1 MSNKTTRPGAIWYD
15 CTKSAKATHRSGL
28 QRVAH
33 KLLEELGGAARPIQ
47 GVDWVQQ
54 AGSEDWFLTA
64 EVFAPSERPGF
75 SEVLANRPC
84 RMAAVFYDA
93 IPLKQPHITWPASV
107 ARHPAYMK
115 MLASFDLVL
124 AISEA
129 SRRELLDYWAWLGL
143 ARVPRVEAIRLGSNF
158 DASPRVLPK
167 PERTAGPPL
176 LLCVGIIEPRKN
188 QEFLLRVCESL
199 WGSQS
204 RLSGESL
211 VGDSSL
217 GAGFELH
224 VIGRVNP
231 HFGKPIVERMRR
243 GRRPFY
249 FAGRCE
255 AHCRSL
261 AARPQRKALGGG
273 RVYYHEHLSD
283 EGLAGLYERVSVTV
297 FPTIAEGCGLPVLE
311 SLWRGVPC
319 LCSDIPAIRENAD
332 EGGALLLPPND
343 GEAWA
348 RAIRE
353 VVETGSPLLAR
364 LRSEVAVRSL
374 PTWADTAQQV
384 LGYLGL

>member
-1 MSNKTTRPGAIWYD
+1 MSNKITRSGTIWYD

-33 KLLEELGGAARPIQ
+33 KLLEELGGAARPTQ
-47 GVDWVQQ
+47 GFEWVQQ
-54 AGSEDWFLTA
+54 AKREDWFLTA
-64 EVFAPSERPGF
+64 EVFAPNERSSF
-75 SEVLANRPC
+75 AEVLANRPC

-143 ARVPRVEAIRLGSNF
+143 AHVPRVEAIQLGSNF

-167 PERTAGPPL
+167 PERPPGPPV

-188 QEFLLRVCESL
+188 QRFLLDVCEPL
-199 WGSQS
+199 WDSQS
-204 RLSGESL
+204 RLSGEL
-211 VGDSSL
+211 IVGDSSL
-217 GAGFELH
+217 GSDFELH
-224 VIGRVNP
+224 VVGRVNP
-231 HFGKPIVERMRR
+231 HFGRPIMKQMKRVAR
-243 GRRPFY
+243 G
-249 FAGRCE
+249 
-255 AHCRSL
+255 CR
-261 AARPQRKALGGG
+261 
-273 RVYYHEHLSD
+273 RVYYHDHLSD
-283 EGLAGLYERVSVTV
+283 QRLAGLYERASVTV

-319 LCSDIPAIRENAD
+319 LCSDIPAIRENAVD
-332 EGGALLLPPND
+332 GGALLLPPND

-348 RAIRE
+348 TAIRDVTARESALLKRLRGE
-353 VVETGSPLLAR
+353 VVTRA
-364 LRSEVAVRSL
+364 L
-374 PTWADTAQQV
+374 PTWADTAAQV
-384 LGYLGL
+384 LGYLR

>member
-1 MSNKTTRPGAIWYD
+1 MSEGTTCFGTIWYD
-15 CTKSAKATHRSGL
+15 CTKSAKAAHRSGL

-33 KLLEELGGAARPIQ
+33 KLLEELGEAAKPTS
-47 GVDWVQQ
+47 GCDWAQQ
-54 AGSEDWFLTA
+54 AGRSDWFLTA
-64 EVFAPSERPGF
+64 EVFGPNERPGF
-75 SEVLANRPC
+75 AEILANRPC
-84 RMAAVFYDA
+84 RMVAVFYDA
-93 IPLKQPHITWPASV
+93 IPLKHPHITWPASV

-143 ARVPRVEAIRLGSNF
+143 SRVPRVEAIQLGSNF

-167 PERTAGPPL
+167 SERPLGPPL

-188 QEFLLRVCESL
+188 QEFLLNVCECL

-204 RLSGESL
+204 RLSGDSL

-217 GAGFELH
+217 GAEFELH
-224 VIGRVNP
+224 VVGRVNP
-231 HFGKPIVERMRR
+231 HFGKPIVEQMKRGARRNR
-243 GRRPFY
+243 GRV
-249 FAGRCE
+249 
-255 AHCRSL
+255 H
-261 AARPQRKALGGG
+261 
-273 RVYYHEHLSD
+273 YHKHLSD
-283 EGLAGLYERVSVTV
+283 EGLAALYERASVSV

-319 LCSDIPAIRENAD
+319 LCSDIPAIRENAV

-353 VVETGSPLLAR
+353 VAETGSPLLAR
-364 LRSEVAVRSL
+364 LRSEAAVRSL
-374 PTWADTAQQV
+374 PTWAGTAKQV
-384 LGYLGL
+384 LNHLR